1 MNKITHKI
9 ESRLFRSH
17 FLFELM
23 DWIAD
28 KRKFDGVRK

>member
-1 MNKITHKI
+1 MNKITHGI
-9 ESRLFRSH
+9 ESSLFPSH

-28 KRKFDGVRK
+28 KRKFDGARK